1 MVKNH
6 RFCSFT
12 NNKDIVNKAT
22 IPAGL
27 AGKIVKNRPFSEPI
41 RLQDLEDSS
50 RRSQAQKKIDLCL
63 LV

>member
-6 RFCSFT
+6 QT
-12 NNKDIVNKAT
+12 NKQTTNKLVNKAT

-41 RLQDLEDSS
+41 RFQDFEDSA
-50 RRSQAQKKIDLCL
+50 RSQAQKK
-63 LV
+63 